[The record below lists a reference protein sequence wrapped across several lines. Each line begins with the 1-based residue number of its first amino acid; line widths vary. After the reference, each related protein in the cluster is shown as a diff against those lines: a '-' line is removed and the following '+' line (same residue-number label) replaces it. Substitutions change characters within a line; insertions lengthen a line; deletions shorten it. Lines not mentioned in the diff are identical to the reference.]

1 MAANQHDAVR
11 EKRKKFREL
20 IFGPRCHVQVGG
32 FSPLYAKMAERA
44 GFESF
49 FFAGSQMSAFL
60 LGVPDN
66 GFIGL
71 RDVVDHVRHAAAIC
85 NIPIFVDCDTG
96 YGNAVNADYA
106 VREVI
111 RAGVAALQLEDQEA
125 PKKSAIEAGRRCVS
139 KEEHIGK
146 LRAAVAARNEM
157 DPEFVICA
165 RCDSLGAED
174 GGFDDA
180 LERCIDYVTKGGAD
194 FIWLN
199 SCETREQLKRA
210 CKEIPAPV
218 FALWAN
224 TVEPAPA
231 NGEYEDL
238 GACMIQYPTVAATW
252 GLQASWEKLNDI
264 REMGRDYIDDR
275 AVRKGK
281 VPSKWGP
288 VEQQL
293 LVGTKRIREIE
304 EKFLTDDAKRD
315 YDSTWGH

>member
-1 MAANQHDAVR
+1 MNAHDAVR
-11 EKRKKFREL
+11 AKRRKFREL
-20 IFGPRCHVQVGG
+20 LTGPRCTVMPGG

-85 NIPIFVDCDTG
+85 DIPIFVDCDTG

-106 VREVI
+106 VREVC
-111 RAGVAALQLEDQEA
+111 RSGAAGMQLEDQEA
-125 PKKSAIEAGRRCVS
+125 PKKSATMAGRRCVPMA
-139 KEEHIGK
+139 EHVGK

-165 RCDSLGAED
+165 RTDILGAE
-174 GGFDDA
+174 GGNFDQA
-180 LERCIDYVTKGGAD
+180 LERSIAYVTEGGAD

-210 CKEIPAPV
+210 CKEVPAPV

-224 TVEPAPA
+224 TIEPAPT
-231 NGEYEDL
+231 NQEYADL
-238 GACMIQYPTVAATW
+238 GACMIMYPTIAATW
-252 GLQASWEKLNDI
+252 GLQASWEKLNDM
-264 REMGRDYIDDR
+264 REQGGAYIDDR
-275 AVRKGK
+275 AQRKKG
-281 VPSKWGP
+281 SYGKWGP
-288 VEQQL
+288 VEQAVL
-293 LVGTKRIREIE
+293 TNTKRVREIE
-304 EKFLTDDAKRD
+304 EKYLTDEDKRD
-315 YDSTWGH
+315 YDNTWGH

>member
-1 MAANQHDAVR
+1 MNQHDAVR
-11 EKRKKFREL
+11 AKRTRFREL
-20 IFGPRCHVQVGG
+20 LFGPRCTVMPGG

-85 NIPIFVDCDTG
+85 DIPIFVDCDTG

-111 RAGVAALQLEDQEA
+111 RAGVAGLQLEDQEA
-125 PKKSAIEAGRRCVS
+125 PKKSATMAGRRCVS
-139 KEEHIGK
+139 KAEHVGK
-146 LRAAVAARNEM
+146 LKAAVAARNGM

-165 RCDSLGAED
+165 RTDSLGAEG

-180 LERCIDYVTKGGAD
+180 LDRAVAYVTEGGAD

-199 SCETREQLKRA
+199 SCETRAQLERA

-224 TVEPAPA
+224 TVEPAPS
-231 NGEYEDL
+231 NREYEEL
-238 GACMIQYPTVAATW
+238 GACMIMYPTIAATW
-252 GLQASWEKLNDI
+252 GLQASWEKLNDM
-264 REMGRDYIDDR
+264 REMGGDYVDDR
-275 AVRKGK
+275 ALRRYGKG
-281 VPSKWGP
+281 SKWGP
-288 VEQQL
+288 VEQSVL
-293 LVGTKRIREIE
+293 TGSGRIREIE
-304 EKFLTDDAKRD
+304 EKFLTEDAKRD

>member
-1 MAANQHDAVR
+1 MNQHDFVR

-20 IFGPRCHVQVGG
+20 LFGPRCTVMPGG

-66 GFIGL
+66 GFIGI
-71 RDVVDHVRHAAAIC
+71 RDVVDHVRHAAALA
-85 NIPIFVDCDTG
+85 NIPVFVDCDTG

-111 RAGVAALQLEDQEA
+111 RCGAAGLSLEDQEA
-125 PKKSAIEAGRRCVS
+125 PKKSATMAGRRCVS
-139 KEEHIGK
+139 KAEHVGK
-146 LRAAVAARNEM
+146 LKAAVAARDEM

-165 RCDSLGAED
+165 RTDTLGAEG

-180 LERCIDYVTKGGAD
+180 LERSIAYVSEGGAD

-199 SCETREQLKRA
+199 SCETRAQLKRA
-210 CKEIPAPV
+210 VAEIPAPV

-224 TVEPAPA
+224 TVEPAPTNA
-231 NGEYEDL
+231 EYADL
-238 GACMIQYPTVAATW
+238 GACMIMYPTIAATW
-252 GLQASWEKLNDI
+252 GLQASWEKLNDM
-264 REMGRDYIDDR
+264 REQGGAYVDDR
-275 AVRKGK
+275 ATRKYGHG
-281 VPSKWGP
+281 SKWGA
-288 VEQQL
+288 VEQAL
-293 LVGTKRIREIE
+293 LTGSPRIRELE
-304 EKFLTDDAKRD
+304 EKYLTDDAKRD
-315 YDSTWGH
+315 YDTTWGH